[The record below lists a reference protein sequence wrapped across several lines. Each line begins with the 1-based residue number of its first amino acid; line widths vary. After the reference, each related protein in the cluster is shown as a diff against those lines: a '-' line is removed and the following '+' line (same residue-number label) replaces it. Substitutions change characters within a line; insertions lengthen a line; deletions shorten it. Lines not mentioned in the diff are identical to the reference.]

1 MATTSSGS
9 SLMDTVN
16 YVLFDYWEEA
26 WDPRSRHM
34 VFVSGGPWKMMAA
47 MAFYVYFSAVLGPAL
62 MKNRPAYVLRRA
74 MLFYNIS
81 TVLLNAYFFVL
92 SVYYLNYGLELFNFK
107 FPSRDPSKLTEND
120 FQKANLVY
128 FYILTKLYDLLDT
141 FFFVLRKK
149 NNQITGE

>member
-1 MATTSSGS
+1 MD
-9 SLMDTVN
+9 SLQ
-16 YVLFDYWEEA
+16 YYLFDFWEVEG
-26 WDPRSRHM
+26 DPRISQYPFFH
-34 VFVSGGPWKMMAA
+34 GGPWKAWSIIV
-47 MAFYVYFSAVLGPAL
+47 FYVYFVKSLGPAL

>member
-1 MATTSSGS
+1 MATSSSGS
-9 SLMDTVN
+9 LMETVN
-16 YVLFDYWEEA
+16 YVLYDYWEEA

-34 VFVSGGPWKMMAA
+34 AFVNGGPWKMIAA
-47 MAFYVYFSAVLGPAL
+47 MTFYVYFAAVLGPAL
-62 MKNRPAYVLRRA
+62 MKNRPAYVLRRV

-81 TVLLNAYFFVL
+81 TVLLNGFFFVM
-92 SVYYLNYGLELFNFK
+92 SVYVLNFGLELFDFK
-107 FPSRDPSKLTEND
+107 FPSRDPSKLTESD
-120 FQKANLVY
+120 ISKANLVY